1 MGRQRLSTACL
12 ALIATLA
19 AASCGPGAQPEAEP
33 IRPVRV
39 VTVEKREGG
48 ETVSLTGRIQA
59 EDNVSLSFR
68 VGGRMVAR
76 TVNVGD
82 RVEAGQVI
90 ARIEPDQA
98 ENALRA
104 ARANLAAAMSVLTK
118 TRNDFGLQDQLL
130 RDGWT
135 TRVRHDQALQAFQS
149 AQAQVDA
156 QRRLGPLFPSSPDYV
171 LTSLDKLGMLDRG
184 DEDMVNI
191 VIGANR
197 FRRAAQKVS
206 SDWPENLRTNAA
218 VIADLGLE
226 TVTEAMNHLDSGM
239 PAQWVYTFLSG
250 AASNETLTKA
260 LSRVADAQPGED
272 A

>member
-1 MGRQRLSTACL
+1 MLLYVALTRAIDKLYLDAELLYALGLDSERLAHGGSWY
-12 ALIATLA
+12 
-19 AASCGPGAQPEAEP
+19 AE
-33 IRPVRV
+33 
-39 VTVEKREGG
+39 
-48 ETVSLTGRIQA
+48 S
-59 EDNVSLSFR
+59 
-68 VGGRMVAR
+68 
-76 TVNVGD
+76 
-82 RVEAGQVI
+82 
-90 ARIEPDQA
+90 
-98 ENALRA
+98 
-104 ARANLAAAMSVLTK
+104 
-118 TRNDFGLQDQLL
+118 
-130 RDGWT
+130 
-135 TRVRHDQALQAFQS
+135 
-149 AQAQVDA
+149 DA

-171 LTSLDKLGMLDRG
+171 LTSLDELGMLDRG

-226 TVTEAMNHLDSGM
+226 TVTEAMSHLDSGM